1 MRLAEII
8 IYCGYYG
15 YYGYRT
21 EELGEDDISFKMIN
35 ENASLVPWL
44 LTGM

>member
-8 IYCGYYG
+8 IYCG

-44 LTGM
+44 LTGV